1 MRLKDKLVIVTA
13 GASGM
18 GAAGCRLFAENGA
31 TVAVVDINAERTQAV
46 VDDITAAGGKA
57 RGFLADLS
65 KAEECKRVIAEAVD
79 WLGGL
84 DLLWAHAG
92 TPGPSAY
99 ENMPMGEYDFALD
112 LNLTSAVLTS
122 GEAAPHIRK
131 RGGGAILFTSSIGGL
146 VGSTMSP
153 VYSMA
158 KFGIVGLTMSLAQ
171 RLAPDNIR
179 VNAVCPGATD
189 TPMMPSFFARPGDE
203 DKLEENMKRV
213 TSMIPLARLAQPG
226 EIAHAALWLLSDDAS
241 YVTGVPLPV
250 DGGFVCR

>member
-1 MRLKDKLVIVTA
+1 MRMKDKLVIVTA
-13 GASGM
+13 AASGM
-18 GAAGCRLFAENGA
+18 GRAGCKLFAENGA
-31 TVAVVDINAERTQAV
+31 TVAVVDIDKDRTQTV
-46 VDDITAAGGKA
+46 VDEITAAGGKA

-65 KAEECKRVIAEAVD
+65 KEAECRQVIRDAAG

-84 DLLWAHAG
+84 DALWAHAG
-92 TPGPSAY
+92 TPGPSKF
-99 ENMPMGEYDFALD
+99 EDMPMGEYQFAVD
-112 LNLTSAVLTS
+112 LNLTSAVICS
-122 GEAAPHIRK
+122 GEAVPHIRK
-131 RGGGAILFTSSIGGL
+131 RGKGAILFTSSIGGL

-203 DKLEENMKRV
+203 ARFDENMKRV
-213 TSMIPLARLAQPG
+213 TGMIPLARLAQPE
-226 EIAHAALWLLSDDAS
+226 EIAHAAMWLLSDDAS

>member
-1 MRLKDKLVIVTA
+1 MRMKDKLAIVTA

-31 TVAVVDINAERTQAV
+31 TVAVVDINEERTQAV
-46 VDDITAAGGKA
+46 VDEITDAGGKA
-57 RGFLADLS
+57 KGFIGNLADE
-65 KAEECKRVIAEAVD
+65 ADCKRVIAECVD

-84 DLLWAHAG
+84 DVLWAHAG
-92 TPGPSAY
+92 TPGPSKY
-99 ENMPMGEYDFALD
+99 EDMPMDEYNFAVD
-112 LNLTSAVLTS
+112 LNLTSAVICS

-213 TSMIPLARLAQPG
+213 TGMIPLARLAQPK
-226 EIAHAALWLLSDDAS
+226 EIAHAAMWLLSDDAS